1 MKGYNKSEDSR
12 GFSVNFLPILLIG
25 ILFWSL
31 FSCSKNEPRV
41 KTVVKYVYVDSSS
54 VKTRTENKTEIVTE
68 ASKYKKKERKQDIRE
83 NNLEGDAI
91 SKETVNLAYTIK
103 TDSLFQFDDDDYTEV
118 EKTEEGYEIRV
129 KDTLSIIKEVKYKKF
144 LGLKIKKKYEK
155 YHLVSHNPN
164 IDYILS
170 DIIIHNV
177 N

>member
-1 MKGYNKSEDSR
+1 MKEYAINL
-12 GFSVNFLPILLIG
+12 FPIIMVGLL
-25 ILFWSL
+25 LFSL
-31 FSCSKNEPRV
+31 FSCNRNTEPRV

-83 NNLEGDAI
+83 NNLEGDVE

-103 TDSLFQFDDDDYTEV
+103 TDSLFQFDDDYTEV

-170 DIIIHNV
+170 DIIIHNI

>member
-1 MKGYNKSEDSR
+1 MKKSEDNR
-12 GFSVNFLPILLIG
+12 GFSINFLPILIIG
-25 ILFWSL
+25 FLCLCL
-31 FSCSKNEPRV
+31 FSCNKNEQPRV
-41 KTVVKYVYVDSSS
+41 KTVVKYVFVDSSS
-54 VKTRTENKTEIVTE
+54 VKTRTDNKTEIVTE

-83 NNLEGDAI
+83 NNLEGDVE

-103 TDSLFQFDDDDYTEV
+103 TDSLFQFDDDYTEV
-118 EKTEEGYEIRV
+118 EKTDEGYEIRV

-170 DIIIHNV
+170 DIIIHNI